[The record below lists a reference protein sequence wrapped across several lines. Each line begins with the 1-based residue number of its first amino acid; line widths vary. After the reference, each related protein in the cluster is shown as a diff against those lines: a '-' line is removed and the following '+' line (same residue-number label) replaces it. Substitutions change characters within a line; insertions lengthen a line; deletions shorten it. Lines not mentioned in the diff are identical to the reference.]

1 MSSPYRLFAAVVLA
15 ATVAGVSAVEVRA
28 QRPNLFE
35 GIWDLDRDASTFG
48 PDGGPR
54 SQVRYYENR
63 GDGVVL
69 ATFEGVDADGDSTF
83 VQYAAKHD
91 GLPYP
96 MVVTAGTLR
105 QSIALTPLD
114 TFASDWVIR
123 VGDEVVSRGTSR
135 ISLDGRTYTVT
146 TRDMATGEAVA
157 VLVFRRRPN

>member
-1 MSSPYRLFAAVVLA
+1 MSPLHRPFVIAVLA
-15 ATVAGVSAVEVRA
+15 IAFALASTVDARA

-35 GIWDLDRDASTFG
+35 GIWDLDREASTFG

-69 ATFEGVDADGDSTF
+69 ATFEGVDAEGDSTF
-83 VQYAAKHD
+83 TQYAAKHD

-146 TRDMATGEAVA
+146 TRDMATGEAEA
-157 VLVFRRRPN
+157 VLVFERRPN

>member
-1 MSSPYRLFAAVVLA
+1 MSSMPRSFIVAVLGTALA
-15 ATVAGVSAVEVRA
+15 LVSAVEVSA

-35 GIWDLDRDASTFG
+35 GIWDLNREASTFG

-54 SQVRYYENR
+54 NQVRYYENR

-69 ATFEGVDADGDSTF
+69 ATFEGIDAEGDSTF
-83 VQYAAKHD
+83 TQYAAKHD

-123 VGDEVVSRGTSR
+123 IGDEVVSRGTSR

-146 TRDMATGEAVA
+146 ARDLATGNAET
-157 VLVFRRRPN
+157 VLVFQRRPN